1 MRLPLSELRLS
12 EEFRTT
18 LTHRPGLVLDW
29 GHIRVPYHSGPRLK
43 GYRRRLRVV
52 VAQVQG
58 QRLLLRPELVVLVD
72 DDRPHWSQDRRPEPA
87 QRWERYMGE
96 AAEGEGEE

>member
-1 MRLPLSELRLS
+1 MKLPLSELRLS

-29 GHIRVPYHSGPRLK
+29 GHIRVPHHSGPPRSRLP
-43 GYRRRLRVV
+43 VV
-52 VAQVQG
+52 VAQIQG

-87 QRWERYMGE
+87 QRWERYVGE

>member
-1 MRLPLSELRLS
+1 MRLPLGDLRLS
-12 EEFRTT
+12 EEFHTVVKG
-18 LTHRPGLVLDW
+18 RPGLVLDW
-29 GHIRVPYHSGPRLK
+29 GHVRDGLP
-43 GYRRRLRVV
+43 VV

-87 QRWERYMGE
+87 QRWERYVGE